1 MSKFVLE
8 KAVEKTRFVLEK
20 KQVKNIKAH
29 IVIDLD
35 VSGSTQDMYNQGLFQ
50 KAFQQ
55 VLPIGI
61 LFDDNQEVDTFTFNN
76 DDNYDH
82 IVPNATKDNYS
93 DYISKYILKNN
104 AIKKWGGT
112 NYAPVLRANIDE
124 FKFEREVKTTT
135 KRFFGLFNSTKNE
148 NKLNSTS
155 ESGYPVIVFFFTDG
169 ENSDKPEA
177 LNLIKNCEDNNLNIY
192 FQFIGIGGTC
202 NFPFL
207 AMLANQFTNTG
218 FVNIIEL
225 EKAVDD
231 DSFTNLLLNDKLCNY
246 LKQKND

>member
-29 IVIDLD
+29 VVIDLD
-35 VSGSTQDMYNQGLFQ
+35 VSGSTQDMYHRGLFQ

-76 DDNYDH
+76 GNAYDH
-82 IVPNATKDNYS
+82 VTPNATKDNYS
-93 DYISKYILKNN
+93 EYINKYILKNN
-104 AIKKWGGT
+104 SIQKWGGT
-112 NYAPVLRANIDE
+112 DYAPVLHANLNE
-124 FKFEREVKTTT
+124 FKFIRESATT
-135 KRFFGLFNSTKNE
+135 KKKFFGLFNSTKSE
-148 NKLNSTS
+148 IKLHSTS

-169 ENSDKPEA
+169 ENSDKSET
-177 LNLIKNCEDNNLNIY
+177 LELIKTCQENNVNIY
-192 FQFIGIGGTC
+192 FQFIGISPG
-202 NFPFL
+202 NFSFL
-207 AMLANQFTNTG
+207 EALADKFKNTG
-218 FVNIIEL
+218 FVNIGDL

-231 DSFTNLLLNDKLCNY
+231 DNFTDILLNEELCNY
-246 LKQKND
+246 LKNKNE

>member
-35 VSGSTQDMYNQGLFQ
+35 VSGSTQDMYKQGLFQ

-76 DDNYDH
+76 GEAYNH
-82 IVPNATKDNYS
+82 IKPNATKDNYS
-93 DYISKYILKNN
+93 DYIQKHILNN
-104 AIKKWGGT
+104 GSIKKWGGT
-112 NYAPVLRANIDE
+112 DYAPVLNANINE
-124 FKFEREVKTTT
+124 FKFVRESTST
-135 KRFFGLFNSTKNE
+135 KKSFFGLFNSTKTE
-148 NKLNSTS
+148 TKLHANS

-169 ENSDKPEA
+169 ENSDKEET
-177 LNLIKNCEDNNLNIY
+177 LQLIKTCQENNVNIY
-192 FQFIGIGGTC
+192 FQFIGIGTG
-202 NFPFL
+202 NFAFL
-207 AMLANQFTNTG
+207 TVLANQFSNTG
-218 FVNIIEL
+218 FVNVL
-225 EKAVDD
+225 DFDKVADD
-231 DSFTNLLLNDKLCNY
+231 DSFIDILLNDELCAY
-246 LKQKND
+246 LKAK